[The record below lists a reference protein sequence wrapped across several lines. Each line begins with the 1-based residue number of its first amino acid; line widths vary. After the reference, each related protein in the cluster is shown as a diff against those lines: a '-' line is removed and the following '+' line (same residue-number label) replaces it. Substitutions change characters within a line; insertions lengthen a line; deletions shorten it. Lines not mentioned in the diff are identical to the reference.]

1 MLHQF
6 KMPSKASGKGPRP
19 RTTSF
24 LPSSLPNK
32 KMGSSSNLQSL
43 VMSSQSPLITSKDR
57 SGSYGSSKDKVKMN
71 VLTIL
76 FIEFLTV

>member
-6 KMPSKASGKGPRP
+6 KMPSKAAGKGPRP
-19 RTTSF
+19 RNTSF

-32 KMGSSSNLQSL
+32 KMGSSNVQSL

-57 SGSYGSSKDKVKMN
+57 SGSYGSNKDKVKMN

-76 FIEFLTV
+76 FIVFLTV